1 VLATRSYNSFLE
13 NGMVQFNLLDYLIFL
28 TQSPSVL
35 LVADVAVTAVSYI
48 VASMAKTLS
57 RS

>member
-1 VLATRSYNSFLE
+1 MFRFRIP
-13 NGMVQFNLLDYLIFL
+13 DCPIFL
-28 TQSPSVL
+28 PYGLSIF
-35 LVADVAVTAVSYI
+35 LVADVSVAVVSYI